1 MEKYSFLFLRFTMIQ
16 TQTGKNSVVVRSLLV
31 HDITK
36 AEDQGE
42 DDDKIIKVGLSE
54 ISRLFF
60 SHSF

>member
-1 MEKYSFLFLRFTMIQ
+1 MIQ